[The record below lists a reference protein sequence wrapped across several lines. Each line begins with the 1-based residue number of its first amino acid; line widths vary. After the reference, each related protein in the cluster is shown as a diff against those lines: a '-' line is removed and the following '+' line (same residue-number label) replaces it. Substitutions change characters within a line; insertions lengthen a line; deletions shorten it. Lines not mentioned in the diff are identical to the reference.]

1 MYAGA
6 DAPPFGTL
14 LPYGCNVVYS
24 PKRYTQSWRKSVWW
38 SEERNAFKKRNA
50 FISITIIRWSE
61 KMTHKRKKGNVF
73 FNIDSRLLFQLGEHL
88 VTNRA
93 VALAELVKNSYDAD
107 ATYAIV
113 RMESIRNPG
122 GTIVVEDNGLGMTL
136 SAFKKTWMRIATID
150 KEENQISKK
159 YKRKKAGEKGIGRF
173 ACRRLSKRLTIK
185 SVAETEDGHKEELN
199 ATFDWTAFTPGSDV
213 DRIPVEY
220 SIKPVNN
227 GTPTGTT
234 LILEDTTESWN
245 AWDIR
250 RLRNELTDLISPITF
265 KPGSGLKETPEG
277 YDPGFH
283 IKFHCPEFPRK
294 EEPLDKTFFKNAW
307 AKLSGYVDE
316 KGFATYEIRVINP
329 IINKIERTFKRDE
342 AFKYL
347 RNTRLEV
354 YIFSYRTEFFRGSDW
369 GKSKAEDIGR
379 ERGGIK
385 VYADNF
391 RVFGYGVKGDD
402 WLRLDYDRSRSVGG
416 VDEEVSGFVEE
427 DKRPGLR
434 LFMNRNLFGH
444 VVFVK
449 VDNRMLNI
457 TVNRERLIDNDAFEE
472 LRKFV
477 RLGID
482 FATVLYSN
490 EVYKREEEKRKKKEA
505 EEEARKKAEEEARR
519 KVEEARRKAEERAR
533 KAEEARRKAEERAR
547 KAEEARRKAEAE
559 RKRAEEERRKAE
571 EERRKAEEEVRKS
584 PEEEAKRKAEEALRE
599 EKERLRAEEEA
610 RKREEE
616 IRKKAE
622 EERKRAEEEKRKAEE
637 ARRKAEKEKRKAEEA
652 RRKAEEEELRRRREK
667 YERELSQLRVLASS
681 GTLVLIFSHELQT
694 LIEDMEEM
702 NTNFALILKKLP
714 EKEQANYND
723 ALESFSNRTEMI
735 KELGEI
741 LGLTIGRESRLEKK
755 EWVLYPIVESVFR
768 PFKWYLTKF
777 GIEYCNSIPDNL
789 RTPRMYRSELV
800 SVLHNLM
807 SNAFKAVKGKQDRRI
822 EVTGFEED
830 NFVHI
835 WFLDSGEGLDSS
847 LREEVFEP
855 FESFSEPDLRFGSG
869 TGLGLK
875 IVRDIIRS
883 YGGDVRFID
892 APDNWKTCVEV
903 MLPKGG

>member
-1 MYAGA
+1 MIH
-6 DAPPFGTL
+6 
-14 LPYGCNVVYS
+14 
-24 PKRYTQSWRKSVWW
+24 
-38 SEERNAFKKRNA
+38 EE
-50 FISITIIRWSE
+50 
-61 KMTHKRKKGNVF
+61 KGDVF
-73 FNIDSRLLFQLGEHL
+73 FNIDCRLLFQLGEHL

-107 ATYAIV
+107 ATYATV
-113 RMESIRNPG
+113 RMENIRNPG
-122 GTIVVEDNGLGMTL
+122 GTIVVEDNGSGMTL
-136 SAFKKTWMRIATID
+136 STFKKTWMRIATID
-150 KEENQISKK
+150 KEENPISKK

-185 SVAETEDGHKEELN
+185 SVAETEDGRKEELN

-213 DRIPVEY
+213 DRIPVKY

-227 GTPTGTT
+227 ETPTGTT

-250 RLRNELTDLISPITF
+250 RLRNELAELISPITF
-265 KPGSGLKETPEG
+265 KPESELKEAPKE

-283 IKFHCPEFPRK
+283 VEFHCPEFPSK
-294 EEPLDKTFFKNAW
+294 EETLDETFFKNAW

-316 KGFATYEIRVINP
+316 KGFATYEIHVTNP
-329 IINKIERTFKRDE
+329 IINKIEKTFKRNE

-347 RNTRLEV
+347 RNAKLEV
-354 YIFSYRTEFFRGSDW
+354 YIFSYRPDLFHGSEWSRD
-369 GKSKAEDIGR
+369 KSRNIGH
-379 ERGGIK
+379 EKGGIK
-385 VYADNF
+385 VYADKF
-391 RVFGYGVKGDD
+391 RVFGYGEKNDD
-402 WLRLDYDRSRSVGG
+402 WLRLDYDRARSLVGL
-416 VDEEVSGFVEE
+416 DEEVSGFVEE

-434 LFMNRNLFGH
+434 LFRNHNLFGH
-444 VVFVK
+444 IVFIK
-449 VDNRMLNI
+449 NDNPMLNI
-457 TVNRERLIDNDAFEE
+457 TVNRERLIDNEAFEE

-490 EVYKREEEKRKKKEA
+490 EVYKDLEEKRKKKEA
-505 EEEARKKAEEEARR
+505 EEEARRRAE
-519 KVEEARRKAEERAR
+519 EEARRKAEEAQRRAEELAR
-533 KAEEARRKAEERAR
+533 KAEEERRRAEERAKR
-547 KAEEARRKAEAE
+547 AEEERRRAEEE
-559 RKRAEEERRKAE
+559 RKRAEEERRRAE
-571 EERRKAEEEVRKS
+571 EERRRV
-584 PEEEAKRKAEEALRE
+584 EEEARKSTEEEARRKAEEAMRE
-599 EKERLRAEEEA
+599 EKKRLRAEEEA

-616 IRKKAE
+616 IRRRAE
-622 EERKRAEEEKRKAEE
+622 EERRRAEEEKRKAEE
-637 ARRKAEKEKRKAEEA
+637 ERRKAEEEKRKAEEE
-652 RRKAEEEELRRRREK
+652 RRKAEEEELRRKREK
-667 YERELSQLRVLASS
+667 YERELSQLRVLAST
-681 GTLVLIFSHELQT
+681 GTLVLIFSHELQA

-702 NTNFALILKKLP
+702 NTNFASILKKLP
-714 EKEQANYND
+714 EKEQENYND

-735 KELGEI
+735 KELGEF
-741 LGLTIGRESRLEKK
+741 LGLTIGRESRLEKR
-755 EWVLYPIVESVFR
+755 EWVLFPIVESVFR
-768 PFKWYLTKF
+768 PFRWYLTKF
-777 GIEYCNSIPDNL
+777 GIEYWNSIPDNL

-830 NFVHI
+830 GFVHI

-847 LREEVFEP
+847 LREVVFEP
-855 FESFSEPDLRFGSG
+855 FESFSEPDLRFGAG

-903 MLPKGG
+903 TLPMR